1 MNFRC
6 LSRIVLLVYVF
17 LIGCAGVTTTSPFTQ
32 ANIDKLRVGMTTTEV
47 RQIFGPPDESKN
59 FSLGTGRSCEILVY
73 RHERRMIADFNFCTS
88 DISTIPVLDR
98 WNVRRVN

>member
-1 MNFRC
+1 MIVNSKY
-6 LSRIVLLVYVF
+6 LSKIIVLVF
-17 LIGCAGVTTTSPFTQ
+17 IIMSGCAVNSPFTQ
-32 ANIDKLRVGMTTTEV
+32 TNIDRLRVGMTTTEV
-47 RQIFGPPDESKN
+47 RQIFGSPDESKN
-59 FSLGTGRSCEILVY
+59 FSLGANKSCEILIY